1 MLSQAEEAEMSRARG
16 HVSHISEDVILEG
29 LTDEPEPIH
38 LDFGNG
44 NDSRRQSVHSDDEG
58 SHGEGRRRMSDDH
71 HSEHSPRMD
80 EDNRSIGA
88 STAAGL
94 GGLGGGMQGM
104 TGMNGGFV
112 GRNFFNYS
120 EMESW
125 ANQEKVALG
134 QTQTLAARAQGP
146 MGDRRGDESG
156 DRAGGRSFF
165 ERSSLLGGEV
175 EEAKEDDGAH
185 PTPANRFHRDSNSTE
200 ASHLPV
206 EENHFVRRRHRKLS
220 QSNSSPHARRQ
231 GKLALFEGSNPG
243 STTAG
248 NSPLGQTSVL
258 GPSSTGKPSNAS
270 APLLHP
276 INSRDSQ
283 QRQGNY
289 STFPSD
295 SPHAPNSAPLPPPL
309 QDRPYRFS
317 FYSNALPATIHARS
331 LSELPADGQSFE
343 DLFTGKNVNAD
354 TESVRNFSGGGGG
367 DSAGGSGS
375 ATPINLESGGGAL
388 PMKKE
393 GLLSKAIGNGRA
405 ALANQAAA
413 AGGAGEQASMM
424 RHDDPE
430 SSTWWLDV
438 LCPTDEEMKM
448 LSKVRL

>member
-1 MLSQAEEAEMSRARG
+1 
-16 HVSHISEDVILEG
+16 
-29 LTDEPEPIH
+29 
-38 LDFGNG
+38 
-44 NDSRRQSVHSDDEG
+44 
-58 SHGEGRRRMSDDH
+58 
-71 HSEHSPRMD
+71 
-80 EDNRSIGA
+80 
-88 STAAGL
+88 
-94 GGLGGGMQGM
+94 MQGM

-112 GRNFFNYS
+112 GRNLFNYS

-134 QTQTLAARAQGP
+134 QSQILAARVQGP
-146 MGDRRGDESG
+146 IGDRRGDESG
-156 DRAGGRSFF
+156 NNMGGRSSF
-165 ERSSLLGGEV
+165 ERSSLLGEEV
-175 EEAKEDDGAH
+175 EEAKDDGEAALSQ
-185 PTPANRFHRDSNSTE
+185 ANRFHRDSNSTE
-200 ASHLPV
+200 ASHPPV

-220 QSNSSPHARRQ
+220 QSNPSPHARRQ

-243 STTAG
+243 STTTG
-248 NSPLGQTSVL
+248 NSPLGQTSIL
-258 GPSSTGKPSNAS
+258 GPSSTGKPSNPL
-270 APLLHP
+270 APLLP
-276 INSRDSQ
+276 TNSRDSHQSQ
-283 QRQGNY
+283 QRQNNNY

-295 SPHAPNSAPLPPPL
+295 GPSHPSASPPPL

-354 TESVRNFSGGGGG
+354 TESVRNFGGGG
-367 DSAGGSGS
+367 DYMGGSGN
-375 ATPINLESGGGAL
+375 ATPINSESGGGAM

-413 AGGAGEQASMM
+413 AGGGGGAGEQGSMV
-424 RHDDPE
+424 RSEDPE

-448 LSKVRL
+448 LSKVRSNFLLSMP